1 MKEKKKHNLDILKHL
16 YSKEKEEK
24 EKKEWKERMKD
35 TILIQEESFLNIQEQ
50 MKFD

>member
-1 MKEKKKHNLDILKHL
+1 MKKKKHNLDTLKHL
-16 YSKEKEEK
+16 YSKKKEEK
-24 EKKEWKERMKD
+24 EERMKD